1 MSQEMEVHV
10 SVSRV
15 LKTSFNKAN
24 NLQRNY
30 FQLTKNCECT

>member
-1 MSQEMEVHV
+1 MEVHV

-24 NLQRNY
+24 NLQQNY
-30 FQLTKNCECT
+30 FKLTKNCECT